1 MNFCIIF
8 YYNLISQFNLL
19 KYFVCL
25 FVALFCFLCS
35 VKAKFQ
41 IGKQCINNDV
51 VVYLLIC
58 ISFYNYTIGF
68 IITEIQKT
76 PFYTADELKIDGKS
90 MYINLIFFLMLT
102 LKFFFS
108 DLNIFLHEAHIDLIK
123 QLFIFFTKKNR
134 FGTF

>member
-19 KYFVCL
+19 KYFVCFFCC
-25 FVALFCFLCS
+25 FVLFLCS

-51 VVYLLIC
+51 VVYHLIC
-58 ISFYNYTIGF
+58 ISFYIYTIGF

-90 MYINLIFFLMLT
+90 MYINLIFFNVNPQI
-102 LKFFFS
+102 FFS
-108 DLNIFLHEAHIDLIK
+108 DLNIFFYKETES
-123 QLFIFFTKKNR
+123 FFLT
-134 FGTF
+134 